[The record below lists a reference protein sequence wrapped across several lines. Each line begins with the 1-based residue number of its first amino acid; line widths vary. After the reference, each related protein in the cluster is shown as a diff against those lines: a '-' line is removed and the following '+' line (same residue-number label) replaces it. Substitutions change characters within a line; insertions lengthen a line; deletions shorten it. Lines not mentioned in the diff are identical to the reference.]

1 MEATTDGAALVL
13 AGRLDGRST
22 AMVREILHAQMS
34 RFDDVVVDLTDVE
47 SIDVTGL
54 TMLAATSK
62 LMEREGRH
70 LVLRGCRPALRRVIA
85 FTRIRGVL
93 ELEKGQAA
101 TA

>member
-1 MEATTDGAALVL
+1 MDVSTDGAALVL

-22 AMVREILHAQMS
+22 AVVRDALHALI
-34 RFDDVVVDLTDVE
+34 RRHHDVVVDLTDVE

-70 LVLRGCRPALRRVIA
+70 LTLRGCNPTLRRLFVFA
-85 FTRIRGVL
+85 RVRTVL
-93 ELEKGQAA
+93 ELERQAA
-101 TA
+101 SA